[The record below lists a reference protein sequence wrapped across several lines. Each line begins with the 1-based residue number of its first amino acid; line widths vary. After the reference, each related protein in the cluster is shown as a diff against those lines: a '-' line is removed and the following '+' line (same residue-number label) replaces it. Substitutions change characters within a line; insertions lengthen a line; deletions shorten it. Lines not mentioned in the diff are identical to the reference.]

1 MGASHNFKITND
13 EELAAFYSAADVM
26 VLTSYR
32 ECLPTT
38 CLESLCCGTEIVSF
52 YFHGDEGEGSF
63 PEKYVHFIPHGDM
76 EQLTDTVKNVSE
88 HHEEKKICCEA
99 GQKIFSQKV
108 MVENY
113 EKIYKKILEQST
125 D

>member
-1 MGASHNFKITND
+1 MVQKLSVSIFMEMKAKEASQK
-13 EELAAFYSAADVM
+13 
-26 VLTSYR
+26 
-32 ECLPTT
+32 
-38 CLESLCCGTEIVSF
+38 
-52 YFHGDEGEGSF
+52 
-63 PEKYVHFIPHGDM
+63 KYVHFIPHGDM
-76 EQLTDTVKNVSE
+76 EQLTDTVKNVSD
-88 HHEEKKICCEA
+88 HPEEKKICCEA

>member
-1 MGASHNFKITND
+1 MIDIYTEKKDSKDWIIQND
-13 EELAAFYSAADVM
+13 LYFN
-26 VLTSYR
+26 LNTS
-32 ECLPTT
+32 
-38 CLESLCCGTEIVSF
+38 
-52 YFHGDEGEGSF
+52 
-63 PEKYVHFIPHGDM
+63 
-76 EQLTDTVKNVSE
+76 N
-88 HHEEKKICCEA
+88 EEKKICCEA

>member
-1 MGASHNFKITND
+1 
-13 EELAAFYSAADVM
+13 
-26 VLTSYR
+26 
-32 ECLPTT
+32 
-38 CLESLCCGTEIVSF
+38 
-52 YFHGDEGEGSF
+52 
-63 PEKYVHFIPHGDM
+63 M
-76 EQLTDTVKNVSE
+76 EQLTDTVKNVSD
-88 HHEEKKICCEA
+88 HPEEKKICCEA